1 VWKKVV
7 QLRKTRKEQGQ
18 SMVEF
23 ALVIPLLLLLMVGI
37 FEFGYFFF
45 VYSSVTMAAREA
57 ARYGSGTGANDDL
70 VRYFQD
76 CDGIKERA
84 RRIGQYAGIQDD
96 DVDIF
101 YDTGP
106 GSTPLGDC
114 NGILEPTMGE
124 RVVVKVSVDYH
135 PIVLKW
141 GALDGLLIESE
152 SARTIIHRMQVGG

>member
-1 VWKKVV
+1 MREKAVE
-7 QLRKTRKEQGQ
+7 LHKTRTEKGQ
-18 SMVEF
+18 RLVEF

-45 VYSSVTMAAREA
+45 VYGSVTTAAREA
-57 ARYGSGTGANDDL
+57 VRYGSGTGTSDNGMP
-70 VRYFQD
+70 YYQD

-84 RRIGQYAGIQDD
+84 RRIGQYAGIQNE

-106 GSTPLGDC
+106 GSTSLGDC
-114 NGILEPTMGE
+114 DGTLEPTMGE
-124 RVVVKVSVDYH
+124 RIVVMVTVDYH
-135 PIVLKW
+135 PIVLNW
-141 GALDGLLIESE
+141 GALNGLLIESE